1 MTASKIAS
9 WAIIISCSVAF
20 LVLGKNLLI
29 PFVIALLIW
38 YIMIS
43 LARWISKIPVIS
55 KFIPYWL
62 SLVLSGVIIMLVMMI
77 MGELIAVNAAA
88 MNEALPR
95 YQIRMQQ
102 LVTNFQNSFNIVEL
116 PNVSSLL
123 DEMDFQNIVSN
134 LVNTLSGFASNA
146 FLIGIY
152 VLFLFTEQLAFPKKI
167 KSLFPDK
174 EDYDQYQEIIDKVNE
189 AIISY
194 LSVKSFVSILTGV
207 LSYLVMLI
215 IGLDFALFW
224 AFVIFILNYIPSI
237 GSIIAT
243 LFPAL
248 LALIQFDTLTP
259 FFIILFGVGLIQI
272 FIGNFL
278 EPRMMGDSL
287 NISPLVVMLALSL
300 WGVLWGIAGMV
311 LCVPLTVI
319 MIIVFAEF
327 PNTRPIAILLSQN
340 GVPSDD

>member
-1 MTASKIAS
+1 MSASKIAS
-9 WAIIISCSVAF
+9 WAIIIAFSVAF
-20 LVLGKNLLI
+20 LTLGKNLLI

-38 YIMIS
+38 YIMVS

-55 KFIPYWL
+55 QFMPYWL
-62 SLVLSGVIIMLVMMI
+62 TLVLSGLIIVLVMMVL
-77 MGELIAVNAAA
+77 GELIAVNALA
-88 MNEALPR
+88 MNKALPR
-95 YQIRMQQ
+95 YQARMQE
-102 LVTNFQNSFNIVEL
+102 LVSNFQTSFDIIEL

-123 DEMDFQNIVSN
+123 DKMDLQSIVSN

-146 FLIGIY
+146 FLIAIY
-152 VLFLFTEQLAFPKKI
+152 VLFLFTEQLSFPKKI
-167 KSLFPDK
+167 QSLFPDR
-174 EDYDQYQEIIDKVNE
+174 EDHDQLQEILDKIND

-194 LSVKSFVSILTGV
+194 LSVKSLVSILTGV
-207 LSYLVMLI
+207 FSYLVMSL

-243 LFPAL
+243 LFPAI

-259 FFIILFGVGLIQI
+259 FFIILFGVGLIQVL
-272 FIGNFL
+272 IGNFL
-278 EPRMMGDSL
+278 EPRLMGNSL

-300 WGVLWGIAGMV
+300 WGALWGVAGMV
-311 LCVPLTVI
+311 LCVPITVI